1 MAQNFRKVFTVR
13 DGIQVSGESLVVA
26 NNRVGIGT
34 STPSRQAEVV
44 GELLVSGK
52 LGNTGVVSFRNLE
65 LAGITTFYEFDSD
78 TGYKGLGAGTTN
90 PGTVIGIGTSYA
102 GIQTGATM
110 QVGYGI
116 TFFANTGRLE
126 AVAYYGDGSTLSN
139 VPISGWTSTSAP
151 PPTLVSANTSDIYR
165 LANVGIGTTV
175 PTHRLTVKTGN
186 FDGRDI
192 KGNLWADNDGYFGGI
207 VTATSY
213 RGDLSLMSG
222 IAQTAGFAR
231 TAFGLQGDPTIG
243 ITTLTA
249 LGAATIN
256 GKVAINT
263 SINHEITGAG
273 ISITGIV
280 TSIAGFAG
288 SLTGDVT
295 GDATGLRLEPSV
307 VLNNM
312 FARTVGVGSTNTGI
326 AVTTNGG
333 VLIDG
338 LLDPTGNT
346 YGGISTV
353 NEPPNYHLFLRN
365 IDDKN
370 AATIGMGF
378 GVGMGDTAGAALV
391 YEQTGNEGG
400 NISVYTRNST
410 SARAQRRFTVGQEG
424 NVGVGTSRPGKSL
437 AVMGDTEIYGQSEF
451 IGSGVSFTDGANVS
465 IDIITG
471 GSNSGILTGLK
482 AIRSVDSSYLTGLRN
497 LFGHTD
503 FRTSTGIG
511 VSFTEGTGDYAGSAI
526 FTINPGNADYGFTY
540 QNTSFI
546 NNGSTY
552 LGYEGS
558 GHKLILA
565 SDSCIAFST
574 SNYLN
579 GIVLDLTPY
588 YSTATQPAGVTTGYV
603 RLPVNSNSVI
613 SGIFQPGVNA
623 EYEGLGFFGLES
635 HASQYDP
642 NEFIVYP
649 AVKTRA
655 GIGTTAFGL
664 GVMYDTHPPLFNCS
678 WIALPATSVGIRT
691 IADGWTS
698 ATIGIASGQM
708 FYDVTTERVA
718 YTKAETFDVSN
729 NESFPK
735 VFSSEDVFT
744 LIGIATVST
753 TSPYQLGTFTG
764 STISNNTTIKNALQQ
779 LETEVED
786 RRSFSYRTGTTT
798 NDDNPTTVNAATT
811 DRFFWDTTIGGDRTL
826 RISNLTDGREVIVW
840 IREQGSV
847 AQTITVNASTTTSG
861 YSAVA
866 LANSLDTSSDELN
879 EFDLGGGGGLSD
891 GLVQVRVVNI
901 SGNFVGSVV
910 GNQ

>member
-110 QVGYGI
+110 QIGYGI

-126 AVAYYGDGSTLSN
+126 AVAYHGDGSTLSN
-139 VPISGWTSTSAP
+139 VPISGWTSTSDQP
-151 PPTLVSANTSDIYR
+151 PALVAANTADIYR
-165 LANVGIGTTV
+165 LANVGIGTTIV
-175 PTHRLTVKTGN
+175 THRLTVKTGN

-192 KGNLWADNDGYFGGI
+192 KGNLWVDNDGYFGGI

-410 SARAQRRFTVGQEG
+410 SARVQRRFTVGQEG

-437 AVMGDTEIYGQSEF
+437 AVIGDAEIYGQSEF
-451 IGSGVSFTDGANVS
+451 IGSGVSFTDGANLS

-482 AIRSVDSSYLTGLRN
+482 SIRSVDSNYLSGFRN
-497 LFGHTD
+497 LFGLTD

-511 VSFTEGTGDYAGSAI
+511 VSITEGTGVYAGRAKL
-526 FTINPGNADYGFTY
+526 TINPSAVSYNSVYDDTTFCNG
-540 QNTSFI
+540 
-546 NNGSTY
+546 GSTF
-552 LGYEGS
+552 LGYQGAAS
-558 GHKLILA
+558 KLILS

-574 SNYLN
+574 SNYLK

-588 YSTATQPAGVTTGYV
+588 YSTSTQPAGVTTGFT
-603 RLPVNSNSVI
+603 RLPVNFNSVI
-613 SGIFQPGVNA
+613 NGIFQPGVDT

-635 HASQYDP
+635 HTSSYDTGKQL
-642 NEFIVYP
+642 VYTST
-649 AVKTRA
+649 KIRT
-655 GIGTTAFGL
+655 GLGTTSFGL
-664 GVMYDTHPPLFNCS
+664 GVMYDVHPPLYNAS
-678 WIALPATSVGIRT
+678 WIALPTTTSFIRQ
-691 IADGWTS
+691 ISDGWMS
-698 ATIGIASGQM
+698 DAVGIASGQM
-708 FYDVTTERVA
+708 FFDIDTERVA
-718 YTKAETFDVSN
+718 YSKYQSDPSN
-729 NESFPK
+729 NEDFPK

-744 LIGIATVST
+744 LIGIATVTNSN
-753 TSPYQLGTFTG
+753 PYQLGTFTG
-764 STISNNTTIKNALQQ
+764 STISNNTTIKNALQE

-786 RRSFSYRTGTTT
+786 RRSFSYRTGT
-798 NDDNPTTVNAATT
+798 NSADADLTVNAANIDRYFWSTT
-811 DRFFWDTTIGGDRTL
+811 FGGDRTL
-826 RISNLTDGREVIVW
+826 QISNLTSGREVIVF
-840 IREQGSV
+840 IRELGNVSQI
-847 AQTITVNASTTTSG
+847 ITVNASTTTSG

-866 LANSLDTSSDELN
+866 LANSLDAQSDELN
-879 EFDLGGGGGLSD
+879 SFTLGGGGGLAD
-891 GLVQVRVVNI
+891 GLVQVRVINI
-901 SGNFVGSVV
+901 GGNFVGSVV
-910 GNQ
+910 GNE